1 MSVNNRY
8 AIVGWPLWYR
18 LSIKLYCEKIEWLLR
33 LFKRKRAIAT
43 GLIIKFLSFS
53 LYITIPEK
61 TIEEKFFCLT
71 MLKQNDVIEDSL

>member
-1 MSVNNRY
+1 M
-8 AIVGWPLWYR
+8 
-18 LSIKLYCEKIEWLLR
+18 
-33 LFKRKRAIAT
+33 KRAIAT